1 MSLRGFLDRLRE
13 QGKLREVNEPLSPV
27 YEVSAAVGKEP
38 TIFTNVNGW
47 KVVMNILG
55 SRQLLADA
63 LGVEP
68 DKIIQ
73 TLSSCPSDGIVK
85 IIADSPTKEVSE
97 KPDLL
102 KLPILTHYEGDGAPY
117 ITAGVVVSEY
127 EGMMNASIHRLRVIG
142 KNRLAARLVE
152 FRHTYNLYR
161 KAADKGEPLPIAI
174 VIGIDPVTLFAIS
187 TRVPE
192 GQEYS
197 YAAALKG
204 ETLEVFECDNGI
216 KVPHAEF
223 VLEGYIHPTEL
234 ADEGPFVDISG
245 TYDIVRK
252 QPVIYLTKIMHRR
265 DPIYHA
271 LMPATNEHNIMMG
284 VPYEP
289 LIFNEVKKV
298 ADVRNVVMTPGGCWY
313 FHAVVQIHKNS
324 DDEAEKAIEATFAAH
339 KSLKHVVIVDED
351 INIFDPNDI
360 EFAIATR
367 VKGDE
372 DIYIFPNVRGSTLD
386 PRSEN
391 GIGTKVGIDATMD
404 LSKRWKFERARR
416 PEVLEIELAKR
427 KIHK

>member
-1 MSLRGFLDRLRE
+1 MSLRDFLDRLRA
-13 QGKLREVNEPLSPV
+13 QGKLKEVNKPLSPV
-27 YEVSAAVGKEP
+27 YEVCALVGKEP
-38 TIFTNVNGW
+38 TLFTNVNGR
-47 KVVMNILG
+47 KVVMNFLG
-55 SRQLLADA
+55 SRELLAEA
-63 LGVEP
+63 LGVDQ

-73 TLSSCPSDGIVK
+73 HLSSSRPEGEVKIVK
-85 IIADSPTKEVSE
+85 DSPTQEVTE
-97 KPDLL
+97 KPELS

-127 EGMMNASIHRLRVIG
+127 EGVMNASIHRLRVIG
-142 KNRLAARLVE
+142 KDKLAARLVE
-152 FRHTYNLYR
+152 FRHTYNLHK
-161 KAADKGEPLPIAI
+161 KAAEKGEPLPVAI

-192 GQEYS
+192 GKEFEYAS
-197 YAAALKG
+197 SLQRAPV
-204 ETLEVFECDNGI
+204 EVFECGNGI
-216 KVPHAEF
+216 KVPHAEY

-234 ADEGPFVDISG
+234 VDEGPFVDISG

-252 QPVIYLTKIMHRR
+252 QPVIYLTRMMHRR

-271 LMPATNEHNIMMG
+271 LMPAWNEHNILMG

-289 LIFNEVKKV
+289 LIFKEVKKV

-313 FHAVVQIHKNS
+313 FHAAVQIHKNS
-324 DDEAEKAIEATFAAH
+324 DEEAKKAIDATFAAH
-339 KSLKHVVIVDED
+339 KSLKHVVIVDDD
-351 INIFDPNDI
+351 INILDPNDI

-372 DIYIFPNVRGSTLD
+372 DIYIYPNVRGSTLD

-404 LSKRWKFERARR
+404 LSKKWKFERAKR
-416 PEVLEIELAKR
+416 PEVS
-427 KIHK
+427 

>member
-1 MSLRGFLDRLRE
+1 MSFRGFLDRLRE
-13 QGKLREVNEPLSPV
+13 QGKLIEVNEPLSPM
-27 YEVSAAVGKEP
+27 YKVSACVGKEP
-38 TIFTNVNGW
+38 TLFTNVNGS

-55 SRQLLADA
+55 SRQLLAYA
-63 LGVEP
+63 LGVSP
-68 DKIIQ
+68 DMIIR
-73 TLSSCPSDGIVK
+73 TLSSSHGEGTVKIVK
-85 IIADSPTKEVSE
+85 DSPTKEVRE
-97 KPDLL
+97 KPDLS

-127 EGMMNASIHRLRVIG
+127 QGVMNASIHRLRVIG
-142 KNRLAARLVE
+142 KDRLAARVVE
-152 FRHTYNLYR
+152 FRHTYNLHK
-161 KAADKGEPLPIAI
+161 KAAENGDPLPIAI

-192 GQEYS
+192 GQEFN
-197 YAAALKG
+197 YASALKG
-204 ETLEVFECDNGI
+204 EPLEVFECKNGI
-216 KVPHAEF
+216 KVPHSEI

-234 ADEGPFVDISG
+234 VDEGPFVDISG

-252 QPVIYLTKIMHRR
+252 QPVIYLTSMMHRR

-271 LMPATNEHNIMMG
+271 LMPAANEHNIMMG

-289 LIFNEVKKV
+289 LIFREVRKV

-324 DDEAEKAIEATFAAH
+324 DEEAKKAIDAAFAAH
-339 KSLKHVVIVDED
+339 KSLKHVVIVDDD

-372 DIYIFPNVRGSTLD
+372 DIYIYPDVRGSTLD

-404 LSKRWKFERARR
+404 MSRKWKFERAKK
-416 PEVLEIELAKR
+416 PEVSCR
-427 KIHK
+427 

>member
-1 MSLRGFLDRLRE
+1 MSLRGFLDKLRYE
-13 QGKLREVNEPLSPV
+13 GKLREVNESLSPV
-27 YEVSAAVGKEP
+27 YEVSAVAGKEP
-38 TIFTNVNGW
+38 TMFTNVNGG
-47 KVVMNILG
+47 KVVMNLLG

-63 LGVEP
+63 LGVLP
-68 DKIIQ
+68 GMIIQ
-73 TLSSCPSDGIVK
+73 TLSSCAPEGIVK
-85 IIADSPTKEVSE
+85 IVKESPTKEVSE
-97 KPDLL
+97 KPDLS

-127 EGMMNASIHRLRVIG
+127 EGVMNASIHRLMVIG
-142 KNRLAARLVE
+142 KDRLAARLVE
-152 FRHTYNLYR
+152 FRHTYNLHK
-161 KAADKGEPLPIAI
+161 KAAENGVPLPIAI

-204 ETLEVFECDNGI
+204 EPLEVFECENGI

-234 ADEGPFVDISG
+234 VDEGPFVDISG

-252 QPVIYLTKIMHRR
+252 QPVIYLTKIIHRR

-271 LMPATNEHNIMMG
+271 LMPAANEHNIMMG

-289 LIFNEVKKV
+289 LIFREVKKV

-324 DDEAEKAIEATFAAH
+324 DEEAKKAIDATFAAH
-339 KSLKHVVIVDED
+339 KSLKHVVIVDDD

-372 DIYIFPNVRGSTLD
+372 DIYIYPNVRGSTLD
-386 PRSEN
+386 PRSDN
-391 GIGTKVGIDATMD
+391 GIGTKVGLDATMD
-404 LSKRWKFERARR
+404 LSKRGKFERAKR
-416 PEVLEIELAKR
+416 PEVSR
-427 KIHK
+427 R